1 LGSRLKLQEEW
12 SILTLSRFYVCV
24 VKDEVQR
31 VLKKRSLLSLAPALL
46 LAVSL
51 MFAVLGCGKNFY
63 FAGRLLPP
71 SGIANRVMI
80 AVQNPSS
87 FTTGTLV
94 FVDAFYDIR
103 HSFNNP
109 NNSFSISGFAG
120 SEPVTIQ
127 NMPEEQT
134 GAVYGAGDGSY
145 ATVDYAK
152 ETLGTALLPAKSPLS
167 SNILISRDQRYVLA
181 ANQAAHQFTVLDR
194 VLGQTFP
201 LSVPGLYRVSLNSG
215 ATLGLGFV
223 ENSDAVYSVV
233 RLTQQQTVQLSGGPS
248 SWGSSSLKNIQ
259 DCEPQNL
266 PQYCAVQV
274 VPPSSAMFDRPIKA
288 MFSNDGNSIYVLNCG
303 PECGGSQ
310 AGIVTI
316 PITSAS
322 FNGNSSGPAGSNL
335 VPSSVLP
342 IPGGSTDAIQSG
354 NTFYVSG
361 QQVQPDG
368 LFSGNL
374 TVVDLPS
381 KTITGTYSISDGTHT
396 KMVFGDDNSLWIG
409 SQQCLAGNKYALNQA
424 GATQPFGCLTLFNTA
439 TKAVIIDQ
447 YKGDLTGVTS
457 VESLHKVYVAEG
469 GQVHIYNTADFT
481 ERDNTNVAVTGTAY
495 DVAYMDATSDADNTT
510 Y

>member
-1 LGSRLKLQEEW
+1 M
-12 SILTLSRFYVCV
+12 
-24 VKDEVQR
+24 
-31 VLKKRSLLSLAPALL
+31 KKRSLQSLAPALL

-51 MFAVLGCGKNFY
+51 MFTVLGCGKNFY
-63 FAGRLLPP
+63 FAGRVLPP
-71 SGIANRVMI
+71 SAITNRVLI

-109 NNSFSISGFAG
+109 NNSFSIAGYAG

-134 GAVYGAGDGSY
+134 GAVYGSGDGSY
-145 ATVDYAK
+145 STVNYAK
-152 ETLGTALLPAKSPLS
+152 ENAGTTLLPAKSPLS
-167 SNILISRDQRYVLA
+167 SSIFLSRDQRYALA
-181 ANQAAHQFTVLDR
+181 ANQASHQFTVFDR

-201 LSVPGLYRVSLNSG
+201 LSVPGIYRVSLNAG
-215 ATLGLGFV
+215 GTLALGFV
-223 ENSDAVYSVV
+223 QNSDAVYSVV
-233 RLTQQQTVQLSGGPS
+233 RLTQQQTVDLSGGPS
-248 SWGSSSLKNIQ
+248 TWASYPGLKNIQ

-274 VPPSSAMFDRPIKA
+274 APTSTMFNRPIKA
-288 MFSNDGNSIYVLNCG
+288 VFSSDGNSIFVLNCG

-316 PITSAS
+316 PITAGS
-322 FNGNSSGPAGSNL
+322 FNGNASGPAGSNL
-335 VPSSVLP
+335 APSSVLP

-368 LFSGNL
+368 LFGGNL

-381 KTITGTYSISDGTHT
+381 NAITATYSISDGTHT
-396 KMVFGDDNSLWIG
+396 KMLFGDDNSLWIG
-409 SQQCLAGNKYALNQA
+409 SQRCLAGEKYAHNQA
-424 GATQPFGCLTLFNTA
+424 GASQPFGCLTLFNTA
-439 TKAVIIDQ
+439 TNAVTIDP

-457 VESLHKVYVAEG
+457 VEGLHKIYVAEG
-469 GQVHIYNTADFT
+469 GQVHIYNSADFT
-481 ERDNTNVAVTGTAY
+481 ERDNTNVAITDTAY
-495 DVAYMDATSDADNTT
+495 DAAYMDATSDADNANN
-510 Y
+510 